1 MPKTAKINNAKSLS
15 PVAPNS
21 ACLTEED
28 MIQYLFYPLTKEE
41 RFRIESHITDCDICY
56 DALAGAKKFRSEK
69 DLREYTD
76 ALRLAVKEKYVHYD
90 PGMRKNKLIY
100 YSAAALV
107 LISFSSIG
115 YWVLRDSNARVADE
129 FIRPYSNMIPLSRG
143 ESRLTLLEE
152 AMAAYESENYAEA
165 KEKLDRFLKDIPEH
179 EAANLY
185 FGISAILSGEA
196 EKAIL
201 HLQKASGSKDTR
213 IAEASQWYL
222 ALSYLKLNKTAE
234 AKGLLQSIRQSGG
247 YFALSA
253 DSVVNRIGRE

>member
-15 PVAPNS
+15 SDAPNS

-56 DALAGAKKFRSEK
+56 DALAGAKKFRSES
-69 DLREYTD
+69 DLRQYTD
-76 ALRLAVKEKYVHYD
+76 ALRLVVKEQYVHSN
-90 PGMRKNKLIY
+90 PGMRKNKLMY

-115 YWVLRDSNARVADE
+115 YWMLRDPKARVADE

-185 FGISAILSGEA
+185 FGISAILNGEA
-196 EKAIL
+196 ETGIL
-201 HLQKASGSKDTR
+201 HLQKASGSKDIR
-213 IAEASQWYL
+213 ISEAAQWYL
-222 ALSYLKLNKTAE
+222 ALSYLKLNRTAE
-234 AKGLLQSIRQSGG
+234 AKELLQTIKHDGG
-247 YFALSA
+247 YFAPSA
-253 DSVVNRIGRE
+253 DSLVNRIGQE